1 MDILRAGQSA
11 LANII
16 MQRKGELVKSF
27 VALLTA
33 IMSLLSA
40 SSWADD
46 TELYV
51 YEASAR
57 TGARP
62 QILIIFDNSG
72 SMSTKV

>member
-40 SSWADD
+40 S
-46 TELYV
+46 
-51 YEASAR
+51 
-57 TGARP
+57 
-62 QILIIFDNSG
+62 
-72 SMSTKV
+72 